1 MPEKYSE
8 SQKKLTQESIKTA
21 FYQLMVKYP
30 VQAINVT
37 MIAERAGV
45 SRMAVYRHFENKE
58 AIASSFLDDVVT
70 SMMKKI
76 YPVIANNPYN
86 ATLRFFQAV
95 KENKEAFEIIVQSEL
110 ESQFFNKFSFY
121 VDQYLSESMADV
133 PVEEDY
139 LVYRNRFLTAG
150 LYYTSIEWIKRGMK
164 EPIERL
170 ARIPSAMAVE
180 VEGDFYFR
188 PGYPL
193 EERKW

>member
-1 MPEKYSE
+1 MAERYSE

-21 FYQLMVKYP
+21 FYQLLIKYP
-30 VQAINVT
+30 AKEINVT

-45 SRMAVYRHFENKE
+45 SRMAVYRHYENKE
-58 AIASSFLDDVVT
+58 AIASSFLDDVVAN
-70 SMMKKI
+70 MMEKI
-76 YPVIANNPYN
+76 YPVIAKNPYG

-95 KENKEAFEIIVQSEL
+95 QENKEAFEMIVQSEL
-110 ESQFFNKFSFY
+110 ESQFFNKFSFHI
-121 VDQYLSESMADV
+121 DQYLSESMANV

-150 LYYTSIEWIKRGMK
+150 LYYTSIEWIRRGMK
-164 EPIERL
+164 EPVESL

-193 EERKW
+193 EERKR